1 MRAVGLELGLGPA
14 VVVLVVAGLVLVAT
28 GTRFTKVVDTLA
40 DRTGIGEALAGA
52 VLVGAVTSLPGLIT
66 TVVGA
71 SSGDADLAVSNA
83 MGGIAAQTAFLAI
96 ADLTYRRANLEHA
109 AASLANLVQALMLV
123 SLSAVVLLGITS
135 PDVTVLGVHPVT
147 VLLPV
152 IYLYG
157 LRLARAVDT
166 EPMWQVTPTDETRS
180 DEPDESEEADQRT
193 TKRLWSEFGV
203 LAVLVGATGYA
214 VARAGLA
221 VIAETGLSSSL
232 VGAAFTA
239 VVTSLPELVT
249 VIVAVRIGALTLAVG
264 DILGGNAFDVLFVA
278 GGDIAFRG
286 GSIYHATGQSTSFVI
301 GVVLLMTAV
310 LAAGLV
316 RRQEKGIGF
325 EGFTMLGVYGGGLAI
340 LATTG

>member
-1 MRAVGLELGLGPA
+1 MGLELGLGPA
-14 VVVLVVAGLVLVAT
+14 VVVLVVAGLVLVVT
-28 GTRFTKVVDTLA
+28 GTRFTKVVDALA

-66 TVVGA
+66 TVVSA

-123 SLSAVVLLGITS
+123 SLAAVVLLGITA

-147 VLLPV
+147 ALLPV

-180 DEPDESEEADQRT
+180 DDPDEEPDERS
-193 TKRLWSEFGV
+193 TKQLWSEFGV
-203 LAVLVGATGYA
+203 LAVLVAVTGYA

-221 VIAETGLSSSL
+221 LVAETGLSSSL

-325 EGFTMLGVYGGGLAI
+325 EGLTMLAVYGGGVTVLAV
-340 LATTG
+340 TG

>member
-1 MRAVGLELGLGPA
+1 MGLELGLGPA

-83 MGGIAAQTAFLAI
+83 MGGIAAQTAFLAV

-123 SLSAVVLLGITS
+123 SLSAVVLLGITA

-147 VLLPV
+147 VLLAV

-157 LRLARAVDT
+157 LRLARAVDN
-166 EPMWQVTPTDETRS
+166 EPMWQVTPTSETQR
-180 DEPDESEEADQRT
+180 DEPDESEEADERS

-221 VIAETGLSSSL
+221 VVAETGLSSSL

-278 GGDIAFRG
+278 AGDVAFRG
-286 GSIYHATGQSTSFVI
+286 GSIYHATGSQTTFVI

-316 RRQEKGIGF
+316 RREEKGIGF
-325 EGFTMLGVYGGGLAI
+325 EGLTMLAVYGGGMTV
-340 LATTG
+340 LATTS